1 MGSLL
6 KDTAPANRRLTEK
19 TGRRSGCF
27 HPALRRPTLKR
38 ASSGLASH
46 TVPVMAVALFLSV
59 ALLGCGGGVG
69 GASGYRIT
77 SIQTRATL
85 SPNLT
90 SGWFSAADENTAD
103 MYLTDL
109 PIETLTSIE
118 ALSQATG
125 HIVHVRMLLRPKPGN
140 TPIEP
145 TALSAS
151 VVHVVLAGG
160 QIGVYQGGGFFT
172 PSGST
177 SDRTFGGSLVGGRL
191 QLGAATGGFADRLG
205 ASEMSAGIRT
215 EKDPDRVATVRRALA
230 WALSS
235 APAVERR
242 GVLAEEDGPLD
253 GVISEPVVAPD
264 VEPEVAPIGP

>member
-6 KDTAPANRRLTEK
+6 KDTAPAIRGLTEK
-19 TGRRSGCF
+19 TRRGSGTSY
-27 HPALRRPTLKR
+27 PALRRPTLQG
-38 ASSGLASH
+38 ASSGPASRAFPM
-46 TVPVMAVALFLSV
+46 VAVALLLSV
-59 ALLGCGGGVG
+59 ALCGCGGGVG

-85 SPNLT
+85 SPNLN

-109 PIETLTSIE
+109 PPETLTSIE
-118 ALSQATG
+118 ALSGATG
-125 HIVHVRMLLRPKPGN
+125 HIVHVRMLLRPKAGN

-151 VVHVVLAGG
+151 VVHVVLSGG

-177 SDRTFGGSLVGGRL
+177 GDRTFGGSLVGGRV
-191 QLGAATGGFADRLG
+191 QLGAATAGFADRLG
-205 ASEMSAGIRT
+205 ASEMSAGIRA
-215 EKDPDRVATVRRALA
+215 ERNPDRVATVRRALA
-230 WALSS
+230 WALSN
-235 APAVERR
+235 APPVERR
-242 GVLAEEDGPLD
+242 GVLADEDA
-253 GVISEPVVAPD
+253 PVGD
-264 VEPEVAPIGP
+264 VTGGQ

>member
-6 KDTAPANRRLTEK
+6 KDTAPANRRLTQK
-19 TGRRSGCF
+19 PGRHFGSSD
-27 HPALRRPTLKR
+27 PALRRPTPWG
-38 ASSGLASH
+38 ASAGSACGTL
-46 TVPVMAVALFLSV
+46 PVVAVGFLLTV

-85 SPNLT
+85 SPNLN

-109 PIETLTSIE
+109 PPETLTSIE
-118 ALSQATG
+118 ALSGATG

-177 SDRTFGGSLVGGRL
+177 GDRTFGGSLVGGRL
-191 QLGAATGGFADRLG
+191 QLGAATAGFSDRLG
-205 ASEMSAGIRT
+205 PSEMSAGIRA
-215 EKDPDRVATVRRALA
+215 ERNPDRVATVRRALA
-230 WALSS
+230 WVLSS
-235 APAVERR
+235 APAVQRR
-242 GVLAEEDGPLD
+242 GVLAEEDAPALPD
-253 GVISEPVVAPD
+253 EPAP
-264 VEPEVAPIGP
+264 